1 MPEYHLFSK
10 RSYPA
15 WKQEVS
21 MHHLIFF
28 WHCQHNNMP
37 SNKDA
42 VTDVTMTISR
52 KNSSLN
58 LIYKAIR
65 ERKKIQK
72 KNHKTKHHS
81 IDTPKNEEKKNPT
94 IMLQEVRHP
103 INTLIFTALQPKDED
118 LLQLPLFGNK
128 IWLMEYC
135 IYHKITQASKW
146 NLKMWRQLHKTEKL
160 S

>member
-1 MPEYHLFSK
+1 
-10 RSYPA
+10 
-15 WKQEVS
+15 

-28 WHCQHNNMP
+28 WHRQHNNMP

-128 IWLMEYC
+128 I
-135 IYHKITQASKW
+135 
-146 NLKMWRQLHKTEKL
+146 
-160 S
+160 